1 MTEDQK
7 AISVVLEIL
16 AASRQVPRTRA
27 WIGDELRLAGRRT
40 DTATLLEHME
50 KCGLIFSDTDSL
62 GLRRYLLTPSG
73 LAALADL

>member
-7 AISVVLEIL
+7 STAVVLELL

-27 WIGDELRLAGRRT
+27 WLADELRLAGRRT

-50 KCGLIFSDTDSL
+50 ARGLIFSDTDSL
-62 GLRRYLLTPSG
+62 GLRRYLITPEGQS
-73 LAALADL
+73 ALLDL